1 MFMLVPS
8 VTKRDVFKVS
18 YHDYRLIP
26 SSFLFIPPHSTPG
39 SLYLLISLIQSFLPL
54 LRFALANTS
63 LFSVS
68 KVLAYVLL
76 CLFICFVKWNHRP
89 FVFL

>member
-18 YHDYRLIP
+18 YHDYRLIS
-26 SSFLFIPPHSTPG
+26 SSFLPLPHSATG
-39 SLYLLISLIQSFLPL
+39 SLYLLISLTQSFLPL
-54 LRFALANTS
+54 LHTALANTS

-76 CLFICFVKWNHRP
+76 CLFICFVFYLFHS
-89 FVFL
+89 